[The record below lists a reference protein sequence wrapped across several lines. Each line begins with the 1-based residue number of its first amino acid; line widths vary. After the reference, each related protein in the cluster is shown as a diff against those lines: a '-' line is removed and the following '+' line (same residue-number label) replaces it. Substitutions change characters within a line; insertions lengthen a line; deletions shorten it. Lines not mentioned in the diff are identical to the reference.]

1 MCDRRTTAEIA
12 RLADRRPDPPRRPQR
27 GGDISSDS
35 DDAPAARG
43 DLICD
48 SMYLLPF
55 SNRLPTNVAT
65 QPVPLPTPATRGA
78 ADTDACDAD
87 GAGESDGCG
96 LLEQALQLLREVY
109 AHVCTRHTGRID
121 WHAIAASLN
130 EHRACAACAAGAAA
144 DGPAPQRKLPP
155 PLCAAAV
162 RRLWR
167 AVAYSRTEEEVG
179 DAPETSDSHRVARSA
194 LLARIG
200 GAVASHA
207 AGLERRR
214 VRLEGSLNK

>member
-130 EHRACAACAAGAAA
+130 EHRACATCAAA